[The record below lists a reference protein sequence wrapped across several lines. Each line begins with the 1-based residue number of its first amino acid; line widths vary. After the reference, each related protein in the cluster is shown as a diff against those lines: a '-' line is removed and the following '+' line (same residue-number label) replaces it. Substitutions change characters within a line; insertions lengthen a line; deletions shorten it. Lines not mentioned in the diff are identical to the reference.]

1 MRISNTGRHRPP
13 AHEGRRALLT
23 ASGLVAAT
31 AIALAGC
38 TATPPDRQASPNA
51 SERSEQAAEIARIV
65 EDAMTTLDLKAVIVK
80 VQIGDD
86 VVISEAFGESMT
98 GVPATTDMHFRN
110 GAVAFSYVSNL
121 LLQYV
126 DDGTVTLDDT
136 IDEWLPELPESDTVT
151 LRMLT
156 NQTTGYPDFETDPG
170 WNAAYNAN
178 PFHEFTFDER
188 IEYAF
193 SRPLQFEPGTNWSY
207 AHTNFMI
214 LGEILS
220 QIGGEPLD
228 ELLKEKVLDPM
239 GLTETASY
247 NSSYIPEP
255 VLHAFSSER
264 RVALGIDP
272 SVEFYEESSFWNPVW
287 GTPVGAAQTTT
298 IDDMIA
304 TAIAVGTGA
313 LLSDESFHEMTD
325 SQLIGFGERLPV
337 CEPSCFTQIDAY
349 NYGLGVVRSG
359 DWMLQNPELSG
370 YSAAEAY
377 LPSKKI
383 AIAVANTFAP
393 GAFDANGIYD
403 NSSDRLFRLIGAYL
417 APDDAPPQLPPK
429 K

>member
-1 MRISNTGRHRPP
+1 MRISNTGRQRSP
-13 AHEGRRALLT
+13 ARGGRRALLT
-23 ASGLVAAT
+23 ASGLMAAM

-38 TATPPDRQASPNA
+38 TATPPDRQASPDA

>member
-1 MRISNTGRHRPP
+1 MRMSSGSRHDGQ
-13 AHEGRRALLT
+13 AHGYRRTLIAACALTAALLVGMT
-23 ASGLVAAT
+23 A
-31 AIALAGC
+31 C
-38 TATPPDRQASPNA
+38 TGPSPDQQASPTP
-51 SERSEQAAEIARIV
+51 SERSAQAEGIARVV
-65 EDAMTTLDLKAVIVK
+65 EEAMTTLDLKAVIVQ
-80 VQIGDD
+80 VQIGDE
-86 VVISEAFGESMT
+86 IIITEAFGESMT

-126 DDGTVTLDDT
+126 DDGTVSLDDT
-136 IDEWLPELPESDTVT
+136 IEEWLPELPEADTVT

-170 WNAAYNAN
+170 WTAAYNAN

-193 SRPLQFEPGTNWSY
+193 NRPLQFEPGTNWSY

-239 GLTETASY
+239 GLTETAGY

-287 GTPVGAAQTTT
+287 GTPMGAAQTTT
-298 IDDMIA
+298 ITDMTK
-304 TAIAVGTGA
+304 TAIAIGTGA

-325 SQLIGFGERLPV
+325 SQLIGFGEKLPV

-359 DWMLQNPELSG
+359 EWMLQNPELSG

-377 LPSKKI
+377 LPSKKV
-383 AIAVANTFAP
+383 AISVANTFEP
-393 GAFDANGIYD
+393 GAFDADGIYD
-403 NSSDRLFRLIGAYL
+403 NSSDRLFRLIGAYVV
-417 APDDAPPQLPPK
+417 PDDAPPQLPPK